1 MSRQPGKSSPNQPN
15 RGPITALGYWRRMTV
30 ILTTGPGWMMDLAL
44 ADTHCCRGLRSLKDA
59 EAYFGADNFTVSGL
73 YNPKY
78 GL

>member
-1 MSRQPGKSSPNQPN
+1 
-15 RGPITALGYWRRMTV
+15 
-30 ILTTGPGWMMDLAL
+30 MDLAL